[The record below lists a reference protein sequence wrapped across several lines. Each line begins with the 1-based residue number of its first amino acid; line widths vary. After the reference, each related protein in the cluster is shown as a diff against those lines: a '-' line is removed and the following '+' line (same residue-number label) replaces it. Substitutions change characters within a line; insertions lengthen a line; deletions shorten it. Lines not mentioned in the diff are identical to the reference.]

1 MAVSANENPLPF
13 DALVESV
20 AKGVRDEETLTEL
33 AAKLAALDALMNEN
47 EQLMIKASSGG
58 KSVDEVVAGIQYAV
72 DPNVQQETAKEIFN
86 TETLTKAQI
95 NRAVIELTDDACEPF
110 TALQFRN
117 ALVEIESKY

>member
-95 NRAVIELTDDACEPF
+95 NRAVIELTDEACEPF
-110 TALQFRN
+110 TASQFRN